1 MTGHWLMLYHT
12 FQNGCLWPGDWIDD
26 TPQQKFTDFAD
37 SCPSNPLDFSDSC
50 PLSPG
55 LDPMGKWLDLR
66 QCYRIHIPHGLVSL
80 VHRQHYELQPMY

>member
-12 FQNGCLWPGDWIDD
+12 FQNGCSWPGDWIDD

-55 LDPMGKWLDLR
+55 LDPMGKWLDFKTMLQDSHPSWSR
-66 QCYRIHIPHGLVSL
+66 VSGSQTTL
-80 VHRQHYELQPMY
+80 